1 MVALSGTEDTE
12 HRAGKGVPAEL
23 PVATRRT
30 AASRVT
36 RVLGEPVV
44 HFLLLGIVLFG
55 AYALFRQPAEPE
67 DQSSRVEL
75 TADDLRQLAVMWLA
89 QGRPLPTPDEM
100 RQLVDQK
107 VTEEIL
113 AREATY
119 LGLDRDDQIIK
130 RRLAQKMDFLLADLA
145 ALEPPTAEEL
155 NAWYGANGQR
165 FALPPHASFRH
176 LYFSFDRHGD
186 GTREAAADAL
196 IRVAALAPDAPELA
210 SIADPFMFR
219 NYYGDATP
227 DQMAKE
233 FGPAFAA
240 GLFEMKPGS
249 WQGPIQ
255 SGYGWHLVWVD
266 SYEPGR
272 VPALAEVEP
281 DARTAWFNDRYLE
294 IKERAFA
301 EMRSRYEI
309 VVPRIEDVDLED
321 LAAPAG
327 AGTANE

>member
-1 MVALSGTEDTE
+1 MVTVSGTGETGG
-12 HRAGKGVPAEL
+12 RPAEGASAADAV
-23 PVATRRT
+23 VARRT
-30 AASRVT
+30 GAAWVR
-36 RVLGEPVV
+36 RLLGEPLV

-55 AYALFRQPAEPE
+55 AYAFLRPPTDRE
-67 DQSSRVEL
+67 DLSSRVEL
-75 TADDLRQLAVMWLA
+75 TADDLRQIAVMWLA
-89 QGRPLPTPDEM
+89 QGRPLPSPDEM

-107 VTEEIL
+107 VMEEIL
-113 AREATY
+113 AREAVN

-145 ALEPPTAEEL
+145 ALEPPTGVEL
-155 NAWYGANGQR
+155 NAWYTANGQR

-186 GTREAAADAL
+186 RTREAAADAL
-196 IRVAALAPDAPELA
+196 GRIAGLPPDAPELA

-227 DQMAKE
+227 EQMAKE
-233 FGPAFAA
+233 FGPEFAA
-240 GLFEMKPGS
+240 GLFELRPGS
-249 WQGPIQ
+249 WQGPVQ

-266 SYEPGR
+266 SKETGR
-272 VPALAEVEP
+272 VPALSEVEP
-281 DARTAWFNDRYLE
+281 DARAAWLNDRYLE
-294 IKERAFA
+294 IKNRAFA

-309 VVPRIEDVDLED
+309 VIPRIEDVDLQN

-327 AGTANE
+327 AGTGTE